1 MRRHNWPARPK
12 LFPATC
18 TVFQVLPSRF
28 FFRALSTVRTG
39 SFIVEEN
46 PRWCVV
52 QRFLER
58 PGSGKAACSS
68 FFGAGG
74 GMVRN
79 RRLGLQS
86 TPLTPH
92 LPVPRRI
99 ALRVVSQKIRRFF
112 LGRDS
117 KGLAFADSHPS
128 RTSVFDDSTHRSYNA
143 RVYFGRSP
151 GPGALALD
159 KWRIRDAE
167 RGKDAQQAYDDFLRG
182 LEVAGCQELLDATA
196 RHQVCSNKNSKEV
209 PAAALAFVA
218 P

>member
-1 MRRHNWPARPK
+1 MYSVPK
-12 LFPATC
+12 
-18 TVFQVLPSRF
+18 VLLLVSRTF
-28 FFRALSTVRTG
+28 NFRATARNSYSFLFDEFPRKARVR
-39 SFIVEEN
+39 
-46 PRWCVV
+46 
-52 QRFLER
+52 
-58 PGSGKAACSS
+58 KADYSA
-68 FFGAGG
+68 FFGARG

-112 LGRDS
+112 LGGDS

>member
-1 MRRHNWPARPK
+1 M
-12 LFPATC
+12 
-18 TVFQVLPSRF
+18 
-28 FFRALSTVRTG
+28 
-39 SFIVEEN
+39 
-46 PRWCVV
+46 V